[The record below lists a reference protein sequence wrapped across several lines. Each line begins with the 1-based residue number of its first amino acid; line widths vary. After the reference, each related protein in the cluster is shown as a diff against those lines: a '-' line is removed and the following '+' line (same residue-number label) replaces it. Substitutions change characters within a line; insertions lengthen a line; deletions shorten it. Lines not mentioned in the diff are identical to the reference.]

1 MARLDTDRINEV
13 LQVLSQNKLR
23 TFLTACGVFWGVFM
37 LICMLGVGNGLQAG
51 VSKSMGGFATNAM
64 WIWGSNTSKPYN
76 GFQPG
81 RRISFTSEDVEAIK
95 TSVEGIENVCPRDQL
110 GGYRGGASVRYL
122 GKSGSFSVRGD
133 VPEMQIVQPQMLV
146 SGRFMNALD
155 MSEERKVAVIG
166 QGVEEELFEP
176 GESAVGKR
184 IVVQESYF
192 LVVGVTKPRQSG
204 DRGERALR
212 SISIP
217 LSAFQLA
224 FKRGSQI
231 GWLAVTASP
240 DYSASKLEKRIK
252 SMLKTR
258 HDVAPG
264 DSSGVRSWNSE
275 KEFRKIESLFLAIK
289 VLSWFVGLMTLLAG
303 VLGVSNI
310 MLIAVKERTK
320 EIGLRRAVGA
330 RPMTI
335 VAMIV
340 QENIA
345 LTAIAGVSGLIAAVS
360 VLSIAGRYV
369 GDSSKVMGVPS
380 VELNVAV
387 WATVILVLMGLVA
400 AIMPARAA
408 LKINPIEALRM
419 E

>member
-1 MARLDTDRINEV
+1 MAHWDTDRFEEV
-13 LQVLSQNKLR
+13 LQVLSQNKMR

-37 LICMLGVGNGLQAG
+37 LICMLGFGNGLEGG
-51 VSKSMGGFATNAM
+51 VGRSMGGFATNAL
-64 WIWGSNTSKPYN
+64 WVWGSATSKAHK

-81 RRISFTSEDVEAIK
+81 RYITFDSDDVRAIATSI
-95 TSVEGIENVCPRDQL
+95 EGIEYVCPRDQL
-110 GGYRGGASVRYL
+110 GGYGGGAPVRYR
-122 GKSGSFSVRGD
+122 GNSGSFSVRGD
-133 VPEMQIVQPQMLV
+133 VPEMQRVQPQILV
-146 SGRFMNALD
+146 SGRLLNPMD
-155 MSEERKVAVIG
+155 MDEQRKVAVIG
-166 QGVEEELFEP
+166 QGVEEELFEN

-184 IVVQESYF
+184 IVIRESYF

-212 SISIP
+212 SISVP

-224 FKRGSQI
+224 FKRGSKI
-231 GWLAVTASP
+231 GWLAITALP
-240 DYSASKLEKRIK
+240 EFSASQLENRVKA
-252 SMLKTR
+252 MLKTR
-258 HDVAPG
+258 HDVAPD

-275 KEFRKIESLFLAIK
+275 KEFRKVESLFWAIK
-289 VLSWFVGLMTLLAG
+289 ALSWFVGLMTLLAG

-320 EIGLRRAVGA
+320 EIGLRRAIGA
-330 RPMTI
+330 RPSAI
-335 VAMIV
+335 VIMIV

-345 LTAIAGVSGLIAAVS
+345 LTSVAGISGLIAALS
-360 VLSIAGRYV
+360 TLSIAGRIL
-369 GDSSKVMGVPS
+369 GDSSQMMGRPS
-380 VELNVAV
+380 VDLNIAI
-387 WATVILVLMGLVA
+387 WATVILVVLGLVA

>member
-1 MARLDTDRINEV
+1 MARFDTDRFNEV
-13 LQVLSQNKLR
+13 IQVLSQNKLR

-51 VSKSMGGFATNAM
+51 VGKSMGGFATNAM
-64 WIWGSNTSKPYN
+64 WIWGSSTAKPYN

-81 RRISFTSEDVEAIK
+81 RQIGFTSDDVEAIA
-95 TSVEGIENVCPRDQL
+95 TSVDGVEHVCPRDQL
-110 GGYRGGASVRYL
+110 GGYRGGASVHYE
-122 GKSGSFSVRGD
+122 GKTGSFSVKGD
-133 VPEMQIVQPQMLV
+133 VPEMQNVQPQVVV
-146 SGRFMNALD
+146 SGRLLNQLD
-155 MSEERKVAVIG
+155 IRENRKVVVIG
-166 QGVEEELFEP
+166 QGVEEELFDP

-184 IVVQESYF
+184 ISIQSSYF
-192 LVVGVTKPRQSG
+192 LVVGVTKPLQGG
-204 DRGERALR
+204 DRAEEQLR

-217 LSAFQLA
+217 LTAFQLA
-224 FKRGSQI
+224 FERGNRI
-231 GWLAVTASP
+231 GWLAVTALP
-240 DYSASKLEKRIK
+240 EYSASQLERRVKD
-252 SMLKTR
+252 MLKKR
-258 HDVAPG
+258 HDVAPN

-275 KEFRKIESLFLAIK
+275 KEFRKVESLFRGIK
-289 VLSWFVGLMTLLAG
+289 LLSWFVGLMTLLAG

-330 RPMTI
+330 RPSSS
-335 VAMIV
+335 VAMII

-345 LTAIAGVSGLIAAVS
+345 LTALAGVSGLITAVG
-360 VLSIAGRYV
+360 VLSVVGRYL
-369 GDSSKVMGVPS
+369 GDSSTVMGAPS
-380 VELNVAV
+380 VELSVAV
-387 WATVILVLMGLVA
+387 WATVILAILGLVA